1 MKPFFT
7 ALIGWMAL
15 NGAAWAQTPH
25 AQTPQT
31 QTPQTQTP
39 SSVPPSPTK
48 PSGPQ
53 KDTFGDAV
61 IAPLGDLNLNQTPIP
76 PVLLDAALAPYT
88 PPPVIT
94 CETLAAAIAPLD
106 AALGADLD
114 TPPTALNPSLLERG
128 SVLAGDAAISAV
140 RGAAEGLIPFR
151 GWVRKLTGAETHSK
165 KVRAAIA
172 AGAVKRA
179 YLKGL
184 GAAKGCAPPAGPL
197 PSLPI
202 NLTKP

>member
-15 NGAAWAQTPH
+15 NGTAWAQTPQ
-25 AQTPQT
+25 AQTPNSEQT
-31 QTPQTQTP
+31 
-39 SSVPPSPTK
+39 SPPK
-48 PSGPQ
+48 PSGPH

-76 PVLLDAALAPYT
+76 PILLDAALAPYT

-106 AALGADLD
+106 EALGADLD
-114 TPPTALNPSLLERG
+114 TPPTPLNPGLLERG
-128 SVLAGDAAISAV
+128 SVLAGDTAISAV
-140 RGAAEGLIPFR
+140 RGATEGLIPFR
-151 GWVRKLTGAETHSK
+151 GWVRKLTGAEARSK

-184 GAAKGCAPPAGPL
+184 GAAKGCAPPAAPL
-197 PSLPI
+197 PPLPI

>member
-7 ALIGWMAL
+7 AVIGWMAL
-15 NGAAWAQTPH
+15 NGTAWAQT
-25 AQTPQT
+25 QQV
-31 QTPQTQTP
+31 QTP
-39 SSVPPSPTK
+39 SSAPTK

-76 PVLLDAALAPYT
+76 PILLDAALWPYSA
-88 PPPVIT
+88 PPVIT

-114 TPPTALNPSLLERG
+114 TAPTALNPGLLERG

-140 RGAAEGLIPFR
+140 RGATEGLIPFR
-151 GWVRKLTGAETHSK
+151 GWVRKLTGAEAYSK

-184 GAAKGCAPPAGPL
+184 GAAKGCAPPAAPL
-197 PSLPI
+197 PPVPI
-202 NLTKP
+202 NLPKP

>member
-7 ALIGWMAL
+7 ALIGWVAL
-15 NGAAWAQTPH
+15 NGSAL
-25 AQTPQT
+25 AQTPQD
-31 QTPQTQTP
+31 Q
-39 SSVPPSPTK
+39 PPGAVQTK

-76 PVLLDAALAPYT
+76 PILLDAALSPYLAPL
-88 PPPVIT
+88 VIT
-94 CETLAAAIAPLD
+94 CDTLAEAIAPLD
-106 AALGADLD
+106 EALGADLD
-114 TPPTALNPSLLERG
+114 TPPTPLNPGLLERG
-128 SVLAGDAAISAV
+128 SVLAGDTAISAV
-140 RGAAEGLIPFR
+140 RGATEGLIPFR
-151 GWVRKLTGAETHSK
+151 GWVRKLTGAEARSK

-184 GAAKGCAPPAGPL
+184 GAAKGCAPPAAPL
-197 PSLPI
+197 PPVPI
-202 NLTKP
+202 NLPKP